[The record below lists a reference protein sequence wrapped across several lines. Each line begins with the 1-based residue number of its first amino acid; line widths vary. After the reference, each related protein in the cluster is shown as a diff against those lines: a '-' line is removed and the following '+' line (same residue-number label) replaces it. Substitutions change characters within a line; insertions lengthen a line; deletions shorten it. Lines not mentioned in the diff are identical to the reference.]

1 VFASIPPVCA
11 AGARVLLLGIFH
23 GEARLTP
30 APLVRRELRYE
41 GSFCY
46 NWTDFEHSLGLIARG
61 QVSTRHVVTHVL
73 PLAEI
78 GQALDLIH
86 QRQAIKVLLEP

>member
-1 VFASIPPVCA
+1 VFERIPPVCA

-23 GEARLTP
+23 HETRLMP

-46 NWTDFEHSLGLIARG
+46 NWTDFEHSLELIRRG
-61 QVSTRHVVTHVL
+61 QVVTQHVVTHTL
-73 PLAEI
+73 PLSEI
-78 GQALDLIH
+78 GWALDLIH
-86 QRQAIKVLLEP
+86 RQQAVKIILEP